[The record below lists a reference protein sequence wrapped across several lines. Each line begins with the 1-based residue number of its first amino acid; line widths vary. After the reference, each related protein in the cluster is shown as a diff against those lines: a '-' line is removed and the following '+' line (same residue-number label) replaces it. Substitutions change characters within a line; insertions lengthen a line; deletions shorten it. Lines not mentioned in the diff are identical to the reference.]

1 MARIVAHWVLSA
13 LCLLLVARFVP
24 GIFVRGFGTALI
36 AAVVIG
42 LVNGTVGMLLKI
54 VTFPLTVLT
63 FGVFWLLINALMLKL
78 AALFV
83 PGFEVRGL
91 WPAFLG
97 GLILSLLN
105 LMVRQVLLRRPAE

>member
-1 MARIVAHWVLSA
+1 MLRLLAHWVLSA

-24 GIFVRGFGTALI
+24 GIVVSGFFSALI

-42 LVNGTVGMLLKI
+42 LVNATLGFFLKI
-54 VTFPLTVLT
+54 ITFPLTIIT
-63 FGVFWLLINALMLKL
+63 FGIFWLLINAMMLKF
-78 AALFV
+78 ASLFV

-91 WPAFLG
+91 WPAFVG

-105 LMVRQVLLRRPAE
+105 MAVRALLRNAP

>member
-1 MARIVAHWVLSA
+1 MAKILAHWVLSA
-13 LCLLLVARFVP
+13 LCILVVARFVP
-24 GIFVRGFGTALI
+24 GFFVRGFGTALV

-42 LVNGTVGMLLKI
+42 LVNGTIGLFLKF
-54 VTFPLTVLT
+54 VTLPLTILT
-63 FGVFWLLINALMLKL
+63 FGLFWFLINALMLKL

-91 WPAFLG
+91 WPAFWG

-105 LMVRQVLLRRPAE
+105 MAVRQVLATSLN